1 MKEWLQPEI
10 DEATQIGIQQ
20 GMQQGLQQGMQQG
33 LQQGLQ
39 LGVEQA
45 RSEIVK
51 KSLASGNR
59 IEQIADFMGLSV
71 DEVRKLSE
79 M

>member
-10 DEATQIGIQQ
+10 DEATQIGI
-20 GMQQGLQQGMQQG
+20 QQGMQQG